1 MQENMPIYLNR
12 IFAVL
17 LSTGSFLF
25 SACGTKMPSISPAK
39 MSSILTDMHLADSY
53 AQFATAKD
61 SLSHEIKNQDTLK
74 WSYARVFQIHKVSEN
89 EFKDNL
95 NWYKK
100 HPDLLDSVYEKVLS
114 TLAIYQS
121 KQNR

>member
-1 MQENMPIYLNR
+1 
-12 IFAVL
+12 
-17 LSTGSFLF
+17 
-25 SACGTKMPSISPAK
+25 
-39 MSSILTDMHLADSY
+39 MHLADSY